1 MLNARQSTAICQK
14 MAFYQATPKQQ
25 KPGTDEKKRKAT
37 INNPAVIRDSGLRD
51 FPCGKRKTVY

>member
-1 MLNARQSTAICQK
+1 
-14 MAFYQATPKQQ
+14 MAFYKATPKQQ